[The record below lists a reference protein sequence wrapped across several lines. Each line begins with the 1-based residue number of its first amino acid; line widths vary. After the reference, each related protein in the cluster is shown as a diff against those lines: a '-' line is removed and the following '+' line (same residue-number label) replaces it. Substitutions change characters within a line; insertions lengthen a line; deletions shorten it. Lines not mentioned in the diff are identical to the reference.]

1 MHVILEKSLKEASKY
16 FQNFFI
22 HEYSEKGALHA
33 VDARIKI
40 FTTLVLIFLSI
51 STFEPQKIIFII
63 LTLTALAKLSKISL
77 KKIIT
82 RIWLFSSFSFTIT
95 LPLFFQDPLYPF
107 LFTLRVIASLTA
119 IQLLIMSTSFSEI
132 CSALRSLHAPKIFV
146 SALWIAYR
154 YILLMFQELIS
165 IFMARES
172 RRVAKGSHLD
182 LWRKGG
188 ESIGLFF
195 IRSFE
200 KAERVQLAMLAR
212 GDEIAYYRGRL
223 RKVDFIYLLL
233 LTFVVVWWVVI

>member
-1 MHVILEKSLKEASKY
+1 
-16 FQNFFI
+16 
-22 HEYSEKGALHA
+22 
-33 VDARIKI
+33 
-40 FTTLVLIFLSI
+40 
-51 STFEPQKIIFII
+51 
-63 LTLTALAKLSKISL
+63 
-77 KKIIT
+77 
-82 RIWLFSSFSFTIT
+82 
-95 LPLFFQDPLYPF
+95 
-107 LFTLRVIASLTA
+107 
-119 IQLLIMSTSFSEI
+119 
-132 CSALRSLHAPKIFV
+132 
-146 SALWIAYR
+146 
-154 YILLMFQELIS
+154 
-165 IFMARES
+165 MARES